1 MARKKVLLV
10 DDSTTVLLMEKM
22 LLGRAAYDI
31 ITAADGGEAVAK
43 AQKELPDIIL
53 LDLVMPNVDGFEALK
68 RLKADDA
75 TRGIPVIMVTTKS
88 EIDKVQTAF
97 QLGCSDFT
105 TKPIDGPD
113 LLAKIKKLVGP

>member
-22 LLGRAAYDI
+22 LLGKAAYDI
-31 ITAADGGEAVAK
+31 ITAADGAEAVTK

>member
-1 MARKKVLLV
+1 MTRKKVLLV
-10 DDSTTVLLMEKM
+10 DDSSTVLLMEKM
-22 LLGRAAYDI
+22 LLGRAAYDV
-31 ITAADGGEAVAK
+31 ITAADGAEAVDK
-43 AQKELPDIIL
+43 ARREAPDIIL

-68 RLKADDA
+68 RLKSDET

-88 EIDKVQTAF
+88 ETDKVQTAF
-97 QLGCSDFT
+97 ALGCADFT